1 LQFPPNFKKGCAV
14 HNLGQ
19 TRSAQKHNHLLLTP
33 DTFVRTTLPGMK
45 AWAAIVHAGPAMG
58 AKFTEYTAEFE
69 SGGELGATPAQR
81 FLYVLEG
88 QLKVEA
94 NSRQS
99 ELGIRGYAY
108 LPEGTPH
115 RVVATKPSRAAVI
128 EKTYQPLASFE
139 SPRAIISSEDAVS
152 SHALGDDPDLQVKCL
167 LPDTMNFDFAVNTMV
182 YQPGAA
188 LSMVEMHV
196 MEHGLLMLEGGGIY
210 RLGDS
215 WYPVTAG
222 DFIWMGPWCPQWFGV
237 IGKVPAKYLI
247 YKDWNRHPLASGLL
261 AGSPS
266 TGTPRTRP
274 SATSSGAPRSGKS
287 TGARRSGKSR

>member
-1 LQFPPNFKKGCAV
+1 M

-19 TRSAQKHNHLLLTP
+19 TRSVQKHNHLLLTP

-45 AWAAIVHAGPAMG
+45 ACAAVVHAGAAMG

-69 SGGELGATPAQR
+69 SAGELGSTTAQR

-88 QLKVEA
+88 QLNMEIDGRK
-94 NSRQS
+94 SD
-99 ELGIRGYAY
+99 LGMRGYAY

-115 RVVATKPSRAAVI
+115 RVVAKKPSRVAVI
-128 EKTYQPLASFE
+128 EKHYQPLASFE
-139 SPRAIISSEDAVS
+139 SPRPIISSEDAIS
-152 SHALGDDPDLQVKCL
+152 SHLLGDDSGLQVKCL

-182 YQPGAA
+182 YEPGAA

-222 DFIWMGPWCPQWFGV
+222 DFIWMAPWCPQWFGA

-247 YKDWNRHPLASGLL
+247 YKDWNRDPQAS
-261 AGSPS
+261 ASPS
-266 TGTPRTRP
+266 GAPL
-274 SATSSGAPRSGKS
+274 SGTSSGTAASGAS
-287 TGARRSGKSR
+287 SGARRSGKSR

>member
-1 LQFPPNFKKGCAV
+1 M

-19 TRSAQKHNHLLLTP
+19 TRSSQQRNHLLLTA

-45 AWAAIVHAGPAMG
+45 SCAAIVHAGPAMG
-58 AKFTEYTAEFE
+58 AQFAQYTAEFE
-69 SGGELGATPAQR
+69 AGGELGGTTAQR
-81 FLYVLEG
+81 FLFVLEG
-88 QLKVEA
+88 QLTLERDG
-94 NSRQS
+94 RQS
-99 ELGIRGYAY
+99 ELRTRGYAY
-108 LPEGTPH
+108 LPEGLSH
-115 RVVATKPSRAAVI
+115 RVVAAMASRAAVI
-128 EKTYQPLASFE
+128 EKPYQPLASVE
-139 SPRAIISSEDAVS
+139 PPRVLISSEDAVS
-152 SHALGDDPDLQVKCL
+152 SHPLGDDPSLQVKCL

-222 DFIWMGPWCPQWFGV
+222 DFIWMGPWCPQWFGA

-247 YKDWNRHPLASGLL
+247 YKDWNRHPW
-261 AGSPS
+261 
-266 TGTPRTRP
+266 TGTPR
-274 SATSSGAPRSGKS
+274 
-287 TGARRSGKSR
+287 

>member
-1 LQFPPNFKKGCAV
+1 L

-19 TRSAQKHNHLLLTP
+19 TRSSQQPSHLLLTP
-33 DTFVRTTLPGMK
+33 DTFVRAPMPGMK
-45 AWAAIVHAGPAMG
+45 KCNAIVHVGPALG
-58 AKFTEYTAEFE
+58 AAFTQYTAEFE
-69 SGGELGATPAQR
+69 SGGELGATDAQR

-88 QLKVEA
+88 SVKVE
-94 NSRQS
+94 S
-99 ELGIRGYAY
+99 EGKSHQLAARGYAFF
-108 LPEGTPH
+108 PEGAAH
-115 RVVATKPSRAAVI
+115 QVVATQTSRVAVI
-128 EKTYQPLASFE
+128 EKTYLPVDSVKRP
-139 SPRAIISSEDAVS
+139 SAILSSEDKVE

-167 LPDTMNFDFAVNTMV
+167 LPDVMNFDFAVNTMA

-222 DFIWMGPWCPQWFGV
+222 DFIWMGPWCAQWFGA

-247 YKDWNRHPLASGLL
+247 YKDWNRHPL
-261 AGSPS
+261 P
-266 TGTPRTRP
+266 PKQR
-274 SATSSGAPRSGKS
+274 
-287 TGARRSGKSR
+287 